1 MSGNMKKKLSIFL
14 FIVSTIFFVMLL
26 LISADFMINSKEF
39 ETETSGDIFGGMI
52 LISVYAIVFLIVSV
66 LGLGCSIP
74 SAILAQKNAIRI
86 CSYAEVVVFSMG
98 IIFSI
103 VQIIIFL
110 K

>member
-1 MSGNMKKKLSIFL
+1 MKKKLSIFL
-14 FIVSTIFFVMLL
+14 FIVSTMFFVMLL
-26 LISADFMINSKEF
+26 LISADFMINSKNF
-39 ETETSGDIFGGMI
+39 EIGTSGDVLGAMI